1 MIIAVSGGQSLEAT
15 GPQGACSTGWEE
27 THPEK
32 ASAGERMSPD
42 HRTYVRFSH
51 PPKGGADRVSAAAQT
66 LQRIRERLELAAI
79 AAGCSRPEQTAAA
92 LLGEGGWR

>member
-1 MIIAVSGGQSLEAT
+1 MTIVVSGVQALEAT

-27 THPEK
+27 THPVE
-32 ASAGERMSPD
+32 ASAGEHLPPD
-42 HRTYVRFSH
+42 HRTDVRFSH
-51 PPKGGADRVSAAAQT
+51 PPKGGADRDSAAAQS

-92 LLGEGGWR
+92 LLGEGRWR